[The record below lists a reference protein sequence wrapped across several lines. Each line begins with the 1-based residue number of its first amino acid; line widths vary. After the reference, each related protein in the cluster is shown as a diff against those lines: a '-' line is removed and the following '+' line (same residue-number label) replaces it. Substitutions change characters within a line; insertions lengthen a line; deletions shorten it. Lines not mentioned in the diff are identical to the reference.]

1 MSTTSA
7 NIEKVLHESIPG
19 RGYAHSEDV
28 NLLSEWRLA
37 ADPSAILTGSTAPV
51 LDRFTTAG
59 SVTNVTAIVFTAAH
73 TTTDI
78 TVNQWRVPK
87 MFAEGERSLKY
98 IVSARKYDAG
108 TVNSDLAL
116 TLSVRYQNPGAA
128 WVLIDTISNVLAAPV
143 TSGDIGWADYE
154 FDVGA
159 ELETAGTYIRCGAVV
174 VAQVSVNE
182 AVGTSNRVEINGI
195 ERQYQR
201 HAAVIDRDERGH

>member
-1 MSTTSA
+1 MSTTPA

-28 NLLSEWRLA
+28 NLLCEWRLA

-51 LDRFTTAG
+51 LDRL
-59 SVTNVTAIVFTAAH
+59 TNVTAMVFTAAH

-78 TVNQWRVPK
+78 AVNQWRVPK

-108 TVNSDLAL
+108 SVNSDLAL
-116 TLSVRYQNPGAA
+116 TLIVKYQNPGAA
-128 WVLIDTISNVLAAPV
+128 WVTVSTISNVLAAPV
-143 TSGDIGWADYE
+143 TSGDVGWADYE

-174 VAQVSVNE
+174 VAELSVNE